1 MSGPALSATN
11 GALRGF
17 EINALAARRKRQ
29 VKKHPPLLLFEGCR
43 LMYQPDR
50 AFLKSLTEWIES
62 QRKTLEGVKESLKE
76 LEGADR
82 LMLILAS
89 RNACYHIARTIRGF
103 DSWLQNPMVIGLMP
117 LEMAKE
123 VQEKL
128 YEIMFMLMEFDIKHT
143 SEFVDLLSKL
153 IDEGKLPKIL
163 FEKVERK
170 EEGRRLPY
178 MF

>member
-1 MSGPALSATN
+1 M
-11 GALRGF
+11 
-17 EINALAARRKRQ
+17 I
-29 VKKHPPLLLFEGCR
+29 
-43 LMYQPDR
+43 YQPDR
-50 AFLKSLTEWIES
+50 AFLKSLTEWVES
-62 QRKTLEGVKESLKE
+62 QKKALEGAKESLKE

-117 LEMAKE
+117 PEMAKE

-163 FEKVERK
+163 FEKTERK